1 MDYRVQLALDA
12 EIAREQ
18 LTRDEA
24 RELSETEALIDSVL
38 KSVPVRPFDDL
49 GKGVLSNLYA
59 SEPNAPRCHW
69 LLRPKRISFTW
80 RPAYGLVA
88 AAVLALVLVNREPRR
103 PDITTTLSDDA
114 HQVYMQFRFEAPAA
128 QQVSLAG
135 DFTDWKP
142 SYKLRRSSA
151 GVWTIVVP
159 LHPGVH
165 DYAFIVDGGRWV
177 PDPMAPAVE
186 DGFGGMNS
194 RLAVMTPDRTL

>member
-1 MDYRVQLALDA
+1 MDYRIQQALDG

-24 RELSETEALIDSVL
+24 RELAETEALIGNVL
-38 KSVPVRPFDDL
+38 KSVPVQPFDDL
-49 GKGVLSNLYA
+49 GRSVLARLNEA
-59 SEPNAPRCHW
+59 EPEPVRGNW

-80 RPAYGLVA
+80 RPAYGLAA
-88 AAVLALVLVNREPRR
+88 AAVVALLLINREPRR
-103 PDITTTLSDDA
+103 PDITASAGTDV
-114 HQVYMQFRFEAPAA
+114 HQVYMQFRLEAPAA

-142 SYKLRRSSA
+142 SYEMRRSNG

-159 LHPGVH
+159 LRPGVH
-165 DYAFIVDGGRWV
+165 DYAFIVDGERWV
-177 PDPMAPAVE
+177 PDPTAPAVE